1 MYIHQHQRF
10 ANNNWL
16 PTASILLPAAM
27 KHQTAINTSCKRLAG
42 HYTEAL
48 WMAGTYWCIRMRMK
62 TGRRYYRLLR
72 IDRHDR
78 WSHQRSS
85 IHYRRLRSRCI
96 TIAWCSSCWHRH
108 CHTRTCC
115 CCCESIQDD
124 QSLSTTIWDSRN
136 GQCSTH
142 YHTTV
147 TDWDLMALSAQ
158 IG

>member
-27 KHQTAINTSCKRLAG
+27 KHLSAINTSCKRLAG

-115 CCCESIQDD
+115 WVYRMTNHSAP
-124 QSLSTTIWDSRN
+124 QSETRGMANAQPITTQQW
-136 GQCSTH
+136 
-142 YHTTV
+142 
-147 TDWDLMALSAQ
+147 L
-158 IG
+158 IGI